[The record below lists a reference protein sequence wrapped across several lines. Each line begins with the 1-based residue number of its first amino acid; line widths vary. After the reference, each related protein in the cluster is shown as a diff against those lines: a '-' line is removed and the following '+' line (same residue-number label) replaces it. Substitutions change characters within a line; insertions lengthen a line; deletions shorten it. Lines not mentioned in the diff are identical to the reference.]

1 MIARQE
7 ENNAEYYFVQCS
19 FSFSAYLPPFHLS
32 NQIIVCACSSVFDA
46 DAHYSKKIQY
56 RRSTRWRM
64 QEKDDVASSLTV
76 PYKAMLTQQV
86 ILRNIERIKKQK
98 NPTQTIFFICCLLA
112 YTTAA
117 QCAYFFIYVKLCC
130 ADVHRSCL
138 KEVFFY
144 LSNGSLVPVCSQIFY
159 DLFWP
164 MFFVHSILHL
174 A

>member
-98 NPTQTIFFICCLLA
+98 PNPNNFFHMLSLGLYYGRLVC
-112 YTTAA
+112 
-117 QCAYFFIYVKLCC
+117 
-130 ADVHRSCL
+130 
-138 KEVFFY
+138 VFFY
-144 LSNGSLVPVCSQIFY
+144 ICKTMLCGCAQKLFERSFFLLVKR
-159 DLFWP
+159 LFSAGL
-164 MFFVHSILHL
+164 FSDFL
-174 A
+174 